1 DLTLPP
7 FPMDSR
13 HPPLPAPIVISGGG
27 ILSNGGCLSDCWDY
41 PNEHS
46 FSFSATGDPDGSFDV
61 LMTTPTTLVNYM
73 GGRLCYIAGKCEG
86 DAYTYAYFTAN
97 YPAVFF
103 NGTQYQAGSY
113 SDVQYYFGASLTYV
127 SEVTT
132 PEPSSLIL
140 LGSGALGLVGVFRRR
155 TANV

>member
-1 DLTLPP
+1 MNSP
-7 FPMDSR
+7 
-13 HPPLPAPIVISGGG
+13 HAPLPGPIVISGGG
-27 ILSNGGCLSDCWDY
+27 ILSNGGCIYDCWGY

-46 FSFSATGDPDGSFDV
+46 FGFSASGDPDGSFGV

-73 GGRLCYIAGKCEG
+73 GGHLCYISGKCEG

-97 YPAVFF
+97 YPAVVF
-103 NGTQYQAGSY
+103 NGHQYQAGSY
-113 SDVQYYFGASLTYV
+113 SGIEFFFNASLTYV

-155 TANV
+155 LSIL